1 MTGTKRK
8 VILFLAVSFAF
19 LAAQNAEP
27 DKIQKPFVVVI
38 DPGHGGKDPGN
49 LGTGRYKK
57 TEKDISLDV
66 STRVGNLIKE
76 RMPGV
81 KVVYT
86 RSSDTFPT
94 LKERVE
100 LANDQQADL
109 FISIHCNAASAAAFG
124 SETFVMGMHKT
135 EEAMKS
141 AMKENASIFLEE
153 NYEENYKG
161 FDPKDPETYIILSL
175 RQNVYLDQSLK
186 LSKNVQDQFRERVG
200 RRDRGVKQ
208 AGYYVIS
215 FTTMPSVLIELG
227 FLTNQEEEDYLNKEE
242 GREYMSSAIFRAF
255 RDYKGELDGTISEVE
270 VPEDPKPSGP
280 VVEKPKPIKSEDVS
294 TEKGDG
300 MIWEECAE
308 SLRFQVQLIS
318 YSKKVEKSPS
328 NFKGLLRVE
337 EYLSNGL
344 YKYSAGCTKSYEN
357 AKKNLGRARELG
369 FDGAFVIAFQ
379 GKDRVELSEAIRLE
393 KK

>member
-27 DKIQKPFVVVI
+27 EKTQKPFVVVI

-76 RMPGV
+76 RLPGV

-86 RSSDTFPT
+86 RTGDTFPT

-135 EEAMKS
+135 EEALKS
-141 AMKENASIFLEE
+141 AMKENASIYLED

-227 FLTNQEEEDYLNKEE
+227 FLTNQEEEDFLNKEE

-255 RDYKGELDGTISEVE
+255 RDYKAELDGTISDIS

-280 VVEKPKPIKSEDVS
+280 VVEKPKPLKSEDIS

-300 MIWEECAE
+300 MIWEECGE
-308 SLRFQVQLIS
+308 NLRFQIQLIS
-318 YSKKVEKSPS
+318 YSKKVEKRPA

-357 AKKNLGRARELG
+357 AKKNLARARELG

-379 GKDRVELSEAIRLE
+379 GKERVELSEAIRLE

>member
-227 FLTNQEEEDYLNKEE
+227 FLTNQEEEDFLNKEE

-318 YSKKVEKSPS
+318 YSKKVEKSPG